1 MQPSS
6 NILDLIKTLDSLVKM
21 YLASVQFHKK
31 LRIYIEASS
40 VIEKIN
46 QSSLA
51 DGSAVLTW
59 DAVLQV
65 KKDAIATYRRRQE
78 KKDEIAKEQ
87 GVRRTKRGEHFK
99 SPENREPG
107 QYVHIP
113 RIKIRDE

>member
-1 MQPSS
+1 MNTSS
-6 NILDLIKTLDSLVKM
+6 NVLELIKTLDSLVKM

-31 LRIYIEASS
+31 LRIYLEASS
-40 VIEKIN
+40 VIEKVN
-46 QSSLA
+46 QATLA

-65 KKDAIATYRRRQE
+65 KKDSLATYKRRQE
-78 KKDEIAKEQ
+78 KKDEIAKQQ

-107 QYVHIP
+107 QYIHIP
-113 RIKIRDE
+113 RIKMRDE